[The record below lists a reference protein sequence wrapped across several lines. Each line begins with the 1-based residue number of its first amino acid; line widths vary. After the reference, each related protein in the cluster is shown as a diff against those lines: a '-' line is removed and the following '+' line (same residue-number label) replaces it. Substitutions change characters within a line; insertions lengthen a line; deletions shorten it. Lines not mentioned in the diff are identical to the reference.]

1 MLLAYKAVSSLTQT
15 IDTFALYDRLI
26 SAIDREIIIPWWRQ

>member
-26 SAIDREIIIPWWRQ
+26 STIDRERVVPWKP